1 MLKVAHR
8 WDSLSVDKMKII
20 HVSSVTKHF
29 LNSPSYIRG
38 TNDNAS
44 KHSCTVPYKTVSV
57 SLDGD
62 CYLCSCEAWLPIP
75 VGNILDF
82 SKLED
87 IWTSNYANKLQHT
100 VANKEYTYCAT
111 SHCGINHRDVHSNSP
126 GYNIYLNID
135 DSCNLACPSCRKTAK
150 MHIDGP
156 LFHSKQLQIY
166 HMIDLINNTDSPVT
180 IIMIGSGDPLASYIV
195 RPLLKKLKLADNKKI
210 ILFTNGLL
218 LKKVLPETNIV
229 DSIIQYSISIDAGS
243 KEVYEQVRKP
253 GKFEVLIDNLEW
265 LQQTNNNKVEVVL
278 KFCLSAVNAHDVI
291 AFEKL
296 CNRLGFIGEIT
307 KLDDWGTF
315 DNFSEHAVLDNPSH
329 PLYNVAIEQL
339 RAVASSPN
347 IVFNSYIKR
356 LL

>member
-1 MLKVAHR
+1 MSKAEHR
-8 WDSLSVDKMKII
+8 WASSSVDSMKII
-20 HVSSVTKHF
+20 HVSGVTKHF

-38 TNDNAS
+38 TNDRAS
-44 KHSCTVPYKTVSV
+44 NHSCTVPYDTVSV
-57 SLDGD
+57 DLNGD

-87 IWTSNYANKLQHT
+87 IWTSNYANKLQQT
-100 VANKEYTYCAT
+100 VSNKEYTYCAT
-111 SHCGINHRDVHSNSP
+111 SHCGINHRNVHSNSP

-150 MHIDGP
+150 MHIEGP
-156 LFHSKQLQIY
+156 EFSAKQLQVY
-166 HMIDLINNTDSPVT
+166 HMIELINSTDKPVT

-195 RPLLKKLKLADNKKI
+195 RPLLKNLKLADNKKVV
-210 ILFTNGLL
+210 LFTNGLL
-218 LKKVLPETNIV
+218 LKKVLPETNIM

-243 KEVYEQVRKP
+243 KEVYEQVRRP

-265 LQQTNNNKVEVVL
+265 LQKTNNNKIDVRL
-278 KFCLSAVNAHDVI
+278 KFCLSAANAHDVI

-296 CNRLGFIGEIT
+296 CSRLGFVGEIT

-315 DNFSEHAVLDNPSH
+315 DNFSEHAVLDNPLH
-329 PLYNVAIEQL
+329 PLYNVAMDQL
-339 RAVASSPN
+339 RTVATSPN
-347 IVFNSYIKR
+347 IVFNPYVKG